1 MLTFNIFLKKIPYF
15 SLLCRLAQESSIDVW
30 LVGGVL
36 RDICL
41 GRTDKLTDFDFCVQK
56 NTTLLVKKFAL
67 SIAAKFI
74 VLDKN
79 QESLRVIIKHKGKT
93 YTYDFTRMRGN
104 NITQDLASRDFSI
117 NTLAVKLEDNNL
129 QLIDNF
135 GAIKDLKSKVIR
147 VVKPKAIIED
157 PLRILR
163 GFSFMAN
170 YEFRIEDKTL
180 KIMVKSKRLIK
191 KSSPERINEELF
203 KIFKSQYSYK
213 TIKIMNETKIIDEI
227 IPDISKTRKVYQG
240 SFHHLDVW
248 EHSIEALRQFELLYS
263 RNLGKKREITS
274 YLEEELAQNRRRI
287 QILKLACLLHD
298 IGKPLAKSRLKKRTI
313 FHTHEKIGRDLANNI
328 SDELRISLKEKEVL
342 KQMIFW
348 HLRPGY
354 LADQIKP
361 TRRAIYRFFRDTQKE
376 GVGIIILS
384 LSDWR
389 ATRGPETSEKKRKRH
404 EKIMLGLIDKYFRE
418 QKRKPLPR
426 LVNGYNIMKRFKLS
440 PGPLIGA
447 ILQKI
452 TEEQAL
458 GAISTSQEAYNL
470 AKKVISQQKR
480 AKS

>member
-1 MLTFNIFLKKIPYF
+1 MLNFSIFLKKIPHIF
-15 SLLCRLAQESSIDVW
+15 LLSRLSQNLGIDVW

-36 RDICL
+36 RDIYL
-41 GRTDKLTDFDFCVQK
+41 GKIDKLTDFDFCVQK
-56 NTTLLVKKFAL
+56 NTTLLAKKFAL

-79 QESLRVIIKHKGKT
+79 QESLRVILKHKGKT
-93 YTYDFTRMRGN
+93 YTYDFTRMRGS
-104 NITQDLASRDFSI
+104 NIIQDLSSRDFSI
-117 NTLAVKLEDNNL
+117 NTLAVKLENKNL
-129 QLIDNF
+129 KLMDNF
-135 GAIKDLKSKVIR
+135 RALKDLKSEVIR
-147 VVKPKAIIED
+147 IVKPKVIVED

-163 GFSFMAN
+163 GFAFMAN
-170 YEFRIEDKTL
+170 YGFRIEDKTL
-180 KIMVKSKRLIK
+180 RVMVKSKGLIK

-203 KIFKSQYSYK
+203 KIFKSRYSYK
-213 TIKIMNETKIIDEI
+213 TIKLMSETKMIDEI
-227 IPDISKTRKVYQG
+227 IAGISKMRNVYQG

-248 EHSIEALRQFELLYS
+248 EHSIETLKQFELLYS
-263 RNLGKKREITS
+263 RNLSKKKELVS
-274 YLEEELAQNRRRI
+274 YLEEELAQNRKRI

-298 IGKPLAKSRLKKRTI
+298 IGKPLAKARLKKKTI
-313 FHTHEKIGRDLANNI
+313 FHTHEKIGRDLANDI

-389 ATRGPETSEKKRKRH
+389 ATRGPETSEKKRKKH
-404 EKIMLGLIDKYFRE
+404 ERIMLSLITKYFRE

-426 LVNGYNIMKRFKLS
+426 LVDGYNIMKRFHLA
-440 PGPLIGA
+440 PGPLIGV

-452 TEEQAL
+452 AEEQAL
-458 GAISTSQEAYNL
+458 GEISTIKEAYNL
-470 AKKVISQQKR
+470 AKKVISQQKK
-480 AKS
+480 AKV